1 MNHIRNCL
9 IIAILLITII
19 DNALAQKRATGADA
33 ITSGDLESYVTFLA
47 SPLLRGRVNGG
58 PELEIAQEFI
68 ATNARLLGLK
78 PANGTSFFQP
88 YTVLRQSV
96 DPGKTM
102 IQVIPEGQD
111 TITIKDPV
119 VQLFPRSPSDF
130 KLDGEVVFAGYGIK
144 DENQGYDDF
153 EFITTEGKILL
164 VMTGSPAA
172 EEGKISLPEEADP
185 AGFKSMMER
194 IRTLM
199 FSKARAVLIVMGP
212 RSGYSTIEEAYPG
225 ITDELNSTKTLKGD
239 KPLTYNFPGSVKIL
253 FVSTVV
259 ADELFKGS
267 GTSLAELQKKIDTT
281 RKPQSFS
288 VTGKRIMI
296 TEAVRSD
303 ELTLKNVVA
312 YVEGSDP
319 VLRDEFIIFSS
330 HADHIGTSGGKV
342 NPGADDD
349 ASGCAALLSIAKAF
363 QSLENKPKRSILFL
377 WVSGEEIGLFGSKS
391 YVRDP
396 VVPLEKT
403 IVDLNMDMIGRVKG
417 VADSTSETPMTGPGE
432 VFVITGKQ
440 SRELLSIAEDVDGDI
455 NLNFDYSLSGRDH
468 PLQLFA
474 RSDHYNFVLN
484 DIPVLFFTTGLHS
497 DYHSPEDVAE
507 RLDFNK
513 MEQITKAMFS
523 IGYIVADKKVRLKV
537 NNPYSKWQK
546 N

>member
-19 DNALAQKRATGADA
+19 DNASSQKRAAGADA

-96 DPGKTM
+96 DPAKTM

-153 EFITTEGKILL
+153 EFITTEGKVLL

-349 ASGCAALLSIAKAF
+349 ASGCAALLSIAEAF

>member
-19 DNALAQKRATGADA
+19 DNASSQKRAAGADA

-96 DPGKTM
+96 DPAKTR

-144 DENQGYDDF
+144 DEKQGYDDF

-349 ASGCAALLSIAKAF
+349 ASGCAALLSIAEAF

>member
-349 ASGCAALLSIAKAF
+349 ASGCAALLSIAEAF

-403 IVDLNMDMIGRVKG
+403 IADLNMDMIGRVKG